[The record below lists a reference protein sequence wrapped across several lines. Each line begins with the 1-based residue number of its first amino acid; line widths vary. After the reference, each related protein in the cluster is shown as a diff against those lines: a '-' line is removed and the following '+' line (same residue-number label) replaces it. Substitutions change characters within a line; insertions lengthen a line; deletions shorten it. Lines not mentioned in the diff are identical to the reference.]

1 MQPQVRTW
9 SLASILALLILA
21 FVLSARCSQDKDI
34 LPVDAQICFPQ
45 RSDILVSN
53 TDSIPNMKIVETKTF
68 IMVSKSGRENV
79 CENAVAFMEQVR
91 HHGGNAVIGF
101 SSMVITDAV
110 PRTATVFYGTA
121 VVVEPVDN

>member
-21 FVLSARCSQDKDI
+21 FVLSARCSQDKDF
-34 LPVDAQICFPQ
+34 LAVDAQICFPQ

-101 SSMVITDAV
+101 SSMVITEAH